1 MPKDRNPRR
10 RPETERR
17 RPDARR
23 GFRWRWL
30 AYLLPILL
38 VAAGTYG
45 LLRSPWLSVRT
56 VRVAGAGNLD
66 RAAVAEIS
74 GLEGKSMLAL
84 PLEDA
89 RRKLLAIPQ
98 VKSVSFRRSWP
109 DEVVIAV
116 KERQPAAFWSVSGRD
131 YPVDEEGVVL
141 AAGAPDGPAP
151 RIVETGSER
160 EMAPGD
166 RVPAEALTLARRVLE
181 EAPRFLN
188 RNVEQFE
195 YRAGVG
201 LTADFA
207 GGLRVTFGDERAY
220 EYKVAVLAELLETLS
235 AEGKPPKAVDL
246 RFGDRVTY
254 E

>member
-1 MPKDRNPRR
+1 LPKDRNPRR
-10 RPETERR
+10 RPEAKGR

-23 GFRWRWL
+23 RLHWRWL
-30 AYLLPILL
+30 VYFFPILL

-45 LLRSPWLSVRT
+45 LLRSPWLAVRE
-56 VRVAGAGNLD
+56 VRVAGAVNLD
-66 RAAVAEIS
+66 RAAVAELS
-74 GLEGKSMLAL
+74 GLQGRSMLAL
-84 PLEDA
+84 PLGDA

-98 VKSVSFRRSWP
+98 VKSVSFSRSWP
-109 DEVVIAV
+109 DGLVIKV
-116 KERQPAAFWSVSGRD
+116 KEREPAAFWSVAGRD
-131 YPVDEEGVVL
+131 YPVDDEGVVL

-151 RIVETGSER
+151 RIVEIGSDR

-166 RVPAEALTLARRVLE
+166 RVPADALMLARRMLE

-201 LTADFA
+201 LTADFE
-207 GGLRVTFGDERAY
+207 GGLRATFGDERAY
-220 EYKVAVLAELLETLS
+220 EYKVAVLAELLEMLS
-235 AEGKPPKAVDL
+235 AQGKTPKAVDL
-246 RFGDRVTY
+246 RFGERVTY